1 MRDTIDAIAAAGLIL
16 AMAGCSTF
24 TPVKAPDAPNLSSLP
39 DALVPASVAWPMSVG
54 GVLLILA
61 AVFVWIVLG
70 NRRRALLMIAA
81 GVACAILPPVL
92 LDMLG
97 QLVWPVVVVTTAAG
111 VCGVAFAAKWA
122 WQAWKD

>member
-1 MRDTIDAIAAAGLIL
+1 MRDVLDITAAGGMIL
-16 AMAGCSTF
+16 AMAGCSMF
-24 TPVKAPDAPNLSSLP
+24 AASKAPLAPDMSSLP
-39 DALVPASVAWPMSVG
+39 ALVPASVAWPMSVG

-81 GVACAILPPVL
+81 GIACAILPPVL
-92 LDMLG
+92 LDLLG
-97 QLVWPVVVVTTAAG
+97 KLVWPVVVITTAAG

-122 WQAWKD
+122 WEAWKE

>member
-1 MRDTIDAIAAAGLIL
+1 MRDTVDVIAAAGLIL
-16 AMAGCSTF
+16 AMAGCSMF
-24 TPVKAPDAPNLSSLP
+24 TPVKSPAASHLSSLP

-81 GVACAILPPVL
+81 GIACAILPPVL
-92 LDMLG
+92 LDLLG
-97 QLVWPVVVVTTAAG
+97 KLVWPVVVVTTAAG